1 MPNNRKRKPYLITRS
16 LQPENQEAPIQ
27 FINPK
32 SLSNKLFF
40 RRNHF
45 SYPSI
50 FSYHYWLPIRG
61 LVPTPKIFSLQDLQ
75 ELPSKTMK
83 VILECAGNK
92 RGFFE
97 PKTFGEQWEKGAI
110 SQGIWKGVPLSTL
123 LELTGISDGA
133 TEVVIEGYDYGERKD
148 LDSIHTFARSLP
160 LEKALHPDTL
170 IAYEFNHQ
178 PIPFKHGYPLRL
190 IVPQWY
196 AMASVK
202 WISQIRLV
210 KEKFKGP
217 FQSIDYI
224 YNPHSENNKDATPV
238 TTIHVNS
245 TIQKPLDMDI
255 LNTGMHKIKGIAWTG
270 QGHITKVEVS
280 VDNGNTWNEATITT
294 EMAKQ
299 KPDYE
304 WRPWTFNWLACEK
317 GEYTILTKAT
327 DSNGRTQPKSPSW
340 NRKGYGYNAID
351 QIKIKI
357 E

>member
-1 MPNNRKRKPYLITRS
+1 MSSNPLVKPNLITRS
-16 LQPENQEAPIQ
+16 LHPENQETPIS
-27 FINPK
+27 FIHSE

-45 SYPSI
+45 AYPLFTSYP
-50 FSYHYWLPIRG
+50 YWLPISG
-61 LVPTPKIFSLQDLQ
+61 LVPTPKIFSLQDIQ
-75 ELPSKTMK
+75 KLPSKTLK
-83 VILECAGNK
+83 LVLECAGNK
-92 RGFFE
+92 RALLE

-110 SQGIWKGVPLSTL
+110 SQGIWKGVPLRTL
-123 LELTGISDGA
+123 LELTGVSDDA

-160 LEKALHPDTL
+160 LKKAFHPDTL
-170 IAYEFNHQ
+170 IAYEYNHQ
-178 PIPFKHGYPLRL
+178 PIPFKHGFPLRL

-210 KEKFKGP
+210 KEKFEGP
-217 FQSIDYI
+217 FQSIDYV
-224 YNPHSENNKDATPV
+224 YYPNKENNKDSTPV
-238 TTIHVNS
+238 TTIQVNS
-245 TIQKPLDMDI
+245 TIQKPLDMDT

-270 QGHITKVEVS
+270 QGHITKIEVS
-280 VDNGNTWNEATITT
+280 VDNGNTWEEAMVTT
-294 EMAKQ
+294 ETKQ
-299 KPDYE
+299 WSGYQ
-304 WRPWTFNWLACEK
+304 WCPWTFDWFASKK
-317 GEYTILTKAT
+317 GEYTILSKAT
-327 DSNGRTQPKSPSW
+327 DSTGRTQPKKPSW